1 MSNVKHEAARAQ
13 GIEVVEQFAMPEG
26 LVPLDA
32 QVEMTAKKA
41 AGYFAPVSLPA
52 GAPTRTRLRRTKGRS
67 LDR

>member
-1 MSNVKHEAARAQ
+1 
-13 GIEVVEQFAMPEG
+13 
-26 LVPLDA
+26 
-32 QVEMTAKKA
+32 MTAKKA